1 MSNSIFHVRPLDS
14 GKGWAIDEYDGRGAW
29 QHSVPIGPNGAPM
42 DKIQAQRA
50 VFQLRRKAV
59 NSAKTTT
66 PVNNESSPR
75 QRTTSDVACAD
86 AASSTDPYTLIK
98 TAHQHWFGIGWP
110 EDAGPVSLLQRAME
124 LLSAPQSADTRRTP
138 CILPRNAPEWSR
150 LECEVS
156 ERIRA
161 LSAATSDKFNAPA
174 ELREKIYN
182 DLVLPNVRLLA
193 EFCLNVQ
200 IDEAIS

>member
-29 QHSVPIGPNGAPM
+29 QHSVPIGPDGAPM

-59 NSAKTTT
+59 NSAPKAS
-66 PVNNESSPR
+66 PVNKKCR
-75 QRTTSDVACAD
+75 C
-86 AASSTDPYTLIK
+86 
-98 TAHQHWFGIGWP
+98 
-110 EDAGPVSLLQRAME
+110 AGPEWAAGDGHDPDCVIAR
-124 LLSAPQSADTRRTP
+124 
-138 CILPRNAPEWSR
+138 LPRSEKPNWEN
-150 LECEVS
+150 LEAQVV

-161 LSAATSDKFNAPA
+161 LAIVMKCDEPN
-174 ELREKIYN
+174 ELQAKIYT

-193 EFCLNVQ
+193 EFCTSVSLE
-200 IDEAIS
+200 DA